1 MSLSVVLVCMHCR
14 ERGVTVDNTRKASK
28 LYVASVSR
36 RDEGN
41 YTCMPSNAAAASVAV
56 TVIQSE

>member
-1 MSLSVVLVCMHCR
+1 MAVSICVSDR
-14 ERGVTVDNTRKASK
+14 ERGVTVDNSRKASK

-41 YTCMPSNAAAASVAV
+41 YTCVPSNAAAASVVV